1 MTALSSAGYLTARRA
16 VKTRQRFP
24 APGAAENL
32 YLPVTRK
39 GNPNSAVVGW
49 RIARGSW
56 TGQSGI
62 R

>member
-1 MTALSSAGYLTARRA
+1 MTVLSSWGYLTARRA
-16 VKTRQRFP
+16 AKTRQRFH
-24 APGAAENL
+24 APGADGNL

-39 GNPNSAVVGW
+39 GNPNSGAVGG

-56 TGQSGI
+56 TGQFGI